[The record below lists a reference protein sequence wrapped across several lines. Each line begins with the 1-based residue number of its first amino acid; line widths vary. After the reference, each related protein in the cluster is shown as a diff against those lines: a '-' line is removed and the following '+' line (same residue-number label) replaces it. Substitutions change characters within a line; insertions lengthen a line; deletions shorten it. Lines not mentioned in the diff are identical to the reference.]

1 MTDEVNDLIKRL
13 RKQAKLYEDIDAG
26 TGFGWDK
33 DAQNIRD
40 VIKLVI
46 SFEKCWNEL
55 EASVRARCED
65 MELMKTTSRIANIL
79 KIEANILHDMRNIG
93 SDIFGGCNEPEE
105 NNTVESNES
114 ELGEVNG
121 CV

>member
-13 RKQAKLYEDIDAG
+13 RKQAKTYEDIDGG

-40 VIKLVI
+40 VIKLVT

-55 EASVRARCED
+55 ESSVRARCED

-105 NNTVESNES
+105 NDNIESNES